1 MPPPN
6 RAIRGVTDL
15 RTHSG
20 TPDQVIVPYKAYMAI
35 TALEM
40 EKFRRETECHNLT
53 TRLNSVSAHLRRHS
67 ATLEYLLIAGLA
79 RNVPLCGIP
88 YSPSRLGRDETSM
101 KSGGTLS
108 FGREAPG

>member
-6 RAIRGVTDL
+6 RTIRGVTDL

-40 EKFRRETECHNLT
+40 EKFRRETERHNLI
-53 TRLNSVSAHLRRHS
+53 TRLNSVSAHLQRIDTEKTALLDRLKNLPAPHGGARRVS
-67 ATLEYLLIAGLA
+67 SVDTP
-79 RNVPLCGIP
+79 R
-88 YSPSRLGRDETSM
+88 SRRV
-101 KSGGTLS
+101 GG
-108 FGREAPG
+108 FKFQY

>member
-6 RAIRGVTDL
+6 RVIRGVTDI

-40 EKFRRETECHNLT
+40 ETFRRETERQNLT
-53 TRLNSVSAHLRRHS
+53 TRLTSVDARLRRIDTEK
-67 ATLEYLLIAGLA
+67 AALLA
-79 RNVPLCGIP
+79 RLKKLPAPQPGARRVSNVSTLR
-88 YSPSRLGRDETSM
+88 SRPV
-101 KSGGTLS
+101 GG
-108 FGREAPG
+108 FKFQY